1 MGKSIMQD
9 ILKLYRKHK
18 KYDNFNDND
27 LRLYLFP
34 SLHLDQYRRH
44 YLNDK
49 LVGFTN
55 WAYLSDQAQNKFK
68 KTGLLNKQD
77 WKSGNNLWHIE
88 TVCNTN
94 LKDIMSWTKTFF
106 ANQFGIGKEISW
118 LRIKDNK
125 IIREVT
131 VTTKESWL

>member
-1 MGKSIMQD
+1 MQD
-9 ILKLYRKHK
+9 IIELYRQHK
-18 KYDNFNDND
+18 KYDHFNDNQ

-55 WAYLSDQAQNKFK
+55 WAYLSDKAEHKFK
-68 KTGLLNKQD
+68 TTGLLKKEE
-77 WKSGNNLWHIE
+77 WKSGNNLWHVE

-94 LKDIMSWTKTFF
+94 LKDIISWTKSFF
-106 ANQFGIGKEISW
+106 AEQFGIGKQISW
-118 LRIKDNK
+118 LRIKNDK
-125 IIREVT
+125 IIRAVT
-131 VTTKESWL
+131 RTTKESWK

>member
-1 MGKSIMQD
+1 MQE
-9 ILKLYRKHK
+9 IIELYRKFK
-18 KYDNFNDND
+18 RYNQFNDNE

-34 SLHLDQYRRH
+34 SLN
-44 YLNDK
+44 LNQNKKLYIDNK
-49 LVGFTN
+49 LVAFTN
-55 WAYLSDQAQNKFK
+55 WAFLSDKAQNKFK

-106 ANQFGIGKEISW
+106 AKQFGIGKEISW

>member
-1 MGKSIMQD
+1 MQD
-9 ILKLYRKHK
+9 ILKLYRQHK

-94 LKDIMSWTKTFF
+94 LKDIMTWTKTFF
-106 ANQFGIGKEISW
+106 AKQFGIGKEISW

>member
-1 MGKSIMQD
+1 
-9 ILKLYRKHK
+9 
-18 KYDNFNDND
+18 
-27 LRLYLFP
+27 
-34 SLHLDQYRRH
+34 
-44 YLNDK
+44 
-49 LVGFTN
+49 
-55 WAYLSDQAQNKFK
+55 
-68 KTGLLNKQD
+68 LLNKQD

>member
-1 MGKSIMQD
+1 MQD
-9 ILKLYRKHK
+9 ILKLYRQHK

-94 LKDIMSWTKTFF
+94 LKDIMTWTKTFF
-106 ANQFGIGKEISW
+106 AKQFGIGKEISW

-131 VTTKESWL
+131 VSTKESWL